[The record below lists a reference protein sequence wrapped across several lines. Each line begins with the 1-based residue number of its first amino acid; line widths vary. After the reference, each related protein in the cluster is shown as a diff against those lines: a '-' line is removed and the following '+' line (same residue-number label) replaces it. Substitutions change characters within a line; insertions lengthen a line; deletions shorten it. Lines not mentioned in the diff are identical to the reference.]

1 MNGHGVIDLAMLHV
15 PRNFS
20 ECLSKNKMS
29 SFDINLV
36 IPHQSNPCIIKAL
49 EKVCMAK
56 SIQECLFI
64 SDMKDT
70 GNLVQTSIP
79 YVLEKYIDIMNKNVK
94 VMLIGYGVGFSV
106 ISTILKWR

>member
-1 MNGHGVIDLAMLHV
+1 
-15 PRNFS
+15 
-20 ECLSKNKMS
+20 MS
-29 SFDINLV
+29 
-36 IPHQSNPCIIKAL
+36 
-49 EKVCMAK
+49 K

-79 YVLEKYIDIMNKNVK
+79 YILEKYIDIMNKNVK